1 MFKIQRLTRHLIL
14 MVTLPLVMVAGLGL
28 HTGYAH
34 YSALSQNDRNAAE
47 RAQSIQLL
55 NIISRHIEQ
64 DSYLIR
70 LASSTEK
77 SQTEP
82 DQQSENRTS
91 YAAGDSIA
99 KQLENNLEDTGTL
112 WERFVSS
119 AKTAEESTLKEKFNQ
134 QYHQLITYSVRPM
147 IDAVRSRQ
155 IANLKPIQD
164 QSTEHFKA
172 ALTTIEAL
180 VDLNANRA
188 TYLQQDN
195 ANSSAQFMPLIVGI
209 AGIFLLLWLILG
221 LLAISIYKYVS
232 RHADNIAHEFN
243 IALRKMAR
251 GETQQVFKSPS
262 QDCQNNFGLLNIIR
276 NNIEKLANDINE
288 IRLAIKHG
296 NAYSRMAP
304 IGYDGQFRTI
314 IEEINATLDAT
325 IDRNIQASA
334 DAQSRLNKTQMDT
347 IDEIHQVI
355 VTALAKDINQR
366 VSLEGKT
373 GEMRELCGAVNL
385 LLDDMSRL
393 LETTQA
399 ADATMR
405 HAACTLSDAG
415 SQYNVELA
423 KLTALSVASVTA
435 QVKILVDSVEWFRLE
450 LDDIQKERVSHL
462 AEQINQAETIL
473 KEEITN
479 NETDSEWRLF

>member
-1 MFKIQRLTRHLIL
+1 
-14 MVTLPLVMVAGLGL
+14 
-28 HTGYAH
+28 
-34 YSALSQNDRNAAE
+34 
-47 RAQSIQLL
+47 
-55 NIISRHIEQ
+55 
-64 DSYLIR
+64 
-70 LASSTEK
+70 
-77 SQTEP
+77 
-82 DQQSENRTS
+82 
-91 YAAGDSIA
+91 
-99 KQLENNLEDTGTL
+99 
-112 WERFVSS
+112 
-119 AKTAEESTLKEKFNQ
+119 
-134 QYHQLITYSVRPM
+134 M
-147 IDAVRSRQ
+147 IDALRSRQ
-155 IANLKPIQD
+155 ITNLKPIQD
-164 QSTEHFKA
+164 QSTEHSKA
-172 ALTTIEAL
+172 ALTTIQTL

-232 RHADNIAHEFN
+232 KHASSSAHEFN
-243 IALRKMAR
+243 IALRKMAC

-262 QDCQNNFGLLNIIR
+262 HDRQNNFGLLNIIR
-276 NNIEKLANDINE
+276 NNIEKLAKDINE
-288 IRLAIKHG
+288 IRLAINHG
-296 NAYSRMAP
+296 NAYSRVAP
-304 IGYDGQFRTI
+304 IGYEGQFRTI
-314 IEEINATLDAT
+314 IEELNATLDAT

-334 DAQSRLNKTQMDT
+334 DAHSLVNKTQLDT

-373 GEMRELCGAVNL
+373 GEMRKLCGAVNL

-405 HAACTLSDAG
+405 HAACTLSDAA
-415 SQYNVELA
+415 SQYSVELA
-423 KLTALSVASVTA
+423 KLTALSIASVTA
-435 QVKILVDSVEWFRLE
+435 QAQILVDSAEWFRLE

-462 AEQINQAETIL
+462 AEQKIQAETIL
-473 KEEITN
+473 KEEKTN